1 MEAEGDEVRRR
12 GDVDWRQEEGG
23 GSGIFSWMS
32 CTVWV
37 EGGVASF
44 LRSLVVSV
52 LYKVFLAWEGNDGF
66 EGDLNIYCD
75 SN

>member
-1 MEAEGDEVRRR
+1 MEVEEDEQRRR
-12 GDVDWRQEEGG
+12 GVVDWRQEEGG

-52 LYKVFLAWEGNDGF
+52 LYEVFLALGGNDGF
-66 EGDLNIYCD
+66 EGDLNIYCG